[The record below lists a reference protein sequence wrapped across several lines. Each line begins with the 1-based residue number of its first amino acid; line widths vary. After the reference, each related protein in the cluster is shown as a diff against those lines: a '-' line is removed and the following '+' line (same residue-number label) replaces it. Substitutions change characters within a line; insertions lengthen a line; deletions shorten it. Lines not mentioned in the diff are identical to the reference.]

1 MYSRFCKAWLAVFL
15 LVTIVFSMFFVVKP
29 VDAQVPEPQHPITV
43 YLFYGEGCPHCAKA
57 KPFLESL
64 AEKYPELDL
73 RSFEVYYDEVNQQF
87 FVEMAE
93 KFGLEQMYVPTIFIG
108 EKYLVGYSEE
118 YAPNIEAEVL
128 YCLQNGCPDP
138 ARGLQI
144 PGEIGLEQFTVTPES
159 ATGLL
164 ETATPGAAKSTPPV
178 ESTLPVEPTQ
188 PPDDPPRFEEENFQ
202 VKLPIFGTINLES
215 KSLTLSTIL
224 IALLDGFNPCS
235 LWVLSML
242 LALTLHTGSRK
253 KIIVVGLVFITVTAA
268 IYALFIAGLFS
279 ILKVASFMGWVRVV
293 VALIAMFFAV
303 VNIKDYFWYKEGV
316 SLTIADEKKPGI
328 YQRMQAVMHASH
340 SWWGLVGAT
349 IVLAAGVSLVEFSCT
364 AGFPVLW
371 TNLLTAQNVS
381 LAVFFGLLL
390 IYMLI
395 YQFDELVIFFAAVTT
410 LRASRLEER
419 HGRILKLVS
428 GVFML
433 TLSLVMLINPALMN
447 NLVTTLLI
455 FAIAVIA
462 SLLVLLVHRV
472 ILPELGVRIG
482 SEFKK

>member
-1 MYSRFCKAWLAVFL
+1 MHSRLQKAWFVAILLITFVLSIFL
-15 LVTIVFSMFFVVKP
+15 VVKP
-29 VDAQVPEPQHPITV
+29 VEAQTPEPQYPVTI
-43 YLFYGEGCPHCAKA
+43 YLFYGDGCPHCAKA

-64 AEKYPELDL
+64 AEKYPQVTTKTY
-73 RSFEVYYDEVNQQF
+73 EVYYNEVNQQF
-87 FVEMAE
+87 FVEIAT
-93 KFGLEQMYVPTIFIG
+93 KFGLEQMYVPTMFIG
-108 EKYLVGYSEE
+108 DKYLVGYADE
-118 YAPNIEAEVL
+118 YQPNIEAEVL

-138 ARGLQI
+138 AEGLQI
-144 PGEIGLEQFTVTPES
+144 PGELEKQ
-159 ATGLL
+159 
-164 ETATPGAAKSTPPV
+164 TATPETNAGVLASATPQATEATPPV
-178 ESTLPVEPTQ
+178 ESTQ
-188 PPDDPPRFEEENFQ
+188 PPAVTPQPEEKKFE
-202 VKLPIFGTINLES
+202 VKLPIFGTVNLSS
-215 KSLTLSTIL
+215 KSVTLSTVL

-253 KIIVVGLVFITVTAA
+253 KIFVVGLVFIMVTAA

-303 VNIKDYFWYKEGV
+303 VNIKDYFWFKEGV

-328 YQRMQAVMHASH
+328 YQRMQAVLNASH
-340 SWWGLVGAT
+340 SWWGLICAT

-371 TNLLTAQNVS
+371 TNLLTAQNVGMAAF
-381 LAVFFGLLL
+381 LGLLL

-410 LRASRLEER
+410 LRASRLEEK

-433 TLSLVMLINPALMN
+433 TLSLVMLFNPALMN
-447 NLVTTLLI
+447 SLITTLLI
-455 FAIAVIA
+455 FGLALLA
-462 SLLVLLVHRV
+462 SLVMLLFHRV
-472 ILPELGVRIG
+472 ILPQLGVKIG
-482 SEFKK
+482 SEFEK

>member
-1 MYSRFCKAWLAVFL
+1 
-15 LVTIVFSMFFVVKP
+15 
-29 VDAQVPEPQHPITV
+29 
-43 YLFYGEGCPHCAKA
+43 
-57 KPFLESL
+57 
-64 AEKYPELDL
+64 
-73 RSFEVYYDEVNQQF
+73 
-87 FVEMAE
+87 
-93 KFGLEQMYVPTIFIG
+93 
-108 EKYLVGYSEE
+108 
-118 YAPNIEAEVL
+118 
-128 YCLQNGCPDP
+128 
-138 ARGLQI
+138 
-144 PGEIGLEQFTVTPES
+144 
-159 ATGLL
+159 
-164 ETATPGAAKSTPPV
+164 
-178 ESTLPVEPTQ
+178 
-188 PPDDPPRFEEENFQ
+188 
-202 VKLPIFGTINLES
+202 
-215 KSLTLSTIL
+215 
-224 IALLDGFNPCS
+224 
-235 LWVLSML
+235 
-242 LALTLHTGSRK
+242 
-253 KIIVVGLVFITVTAA
+253 
-268 IYALFIAGLFS
+268 
-279 ILKVASFMGWVRVV
+279 
-293 VALIAMFFAV
+293 
-303 VNIKDYFWYKEGV
+303 EGV

>member
-1 MYSRFCKAWLAVFL
+1 MFL
-15 LVTIVFSMFFVVKP
+15 LATIVFSMFFMVKP
-29 VDAQVPEPQHPITV
+29 VDAQGPEPQHPITV
-43 YLFYGEGCPHCAKA
+43 YLFYGEGCPHCEKA

-64 AEKYPELDL
+64 AEKYPQLTL
-73 RSFEVYYDEVNQQF
+73 RSFEVYYNEENQQF
-87 FVEMAE
+87 FVDIAA
-93 KFGLEQMYVPTIFIG
+93 KFGLEQMYVPTMFIG
-108 EKYLVGYSEE
+108 GKYLVGYSEE

-138 ARGLQI
+138 AEGLQI
-144 PGEIGLEQFTVTPES
+144 PGEVGLEQFTATPES
-159 ATGLL
+159 IAGLL
-164 ETATPGAAKSTPPV
+164 GTATPRAVESTPPV
-178 ESTLPVEPTQ
+178 DPTSPAGSTQ
-188 PPDDPPRFEEENFQ
+188 PPADPPRLEDKNFQ
-202 VKLPIFGTINLES
+202 IKLPIFGTVNLDS

-253 KIIVVGLVFITVTAA
+253 KIFVVGLVFIMVTAA

-279 ILKVASFMGWVRVV
+279 ILKVASFMGWVQVV
-293 VALIAMFFAV
+293 VAVVAMFFAV

-328 YQRMQAVMHASH
+328 YRSMQAVMNSSH
-340 SWWGLVGAT
+340 SWWGLICAT

-371 TNLLTAQNVS
+371 TNLLTAQNVGMAAF
-381 LAVFFGLLL
+381 LGLLL

-410 LRASRLEER
+410 LRASRLEEK

-447 NLVTTLLI
+447 NITTTLLI
-455 FAIAVIA
+455 FAVALMA
-462 SLLVLLVHRV
+462 SLVVLLIHRV
-472 ILPELGVRIG
+472 ILPELGVRLG
-482 SEFKK
+482 SEFKD

>member
-1 MYSRFCKAWLAVFL
+1 MYSRFCKAWLAAFLL
-15 LVTIVFSMFFVVKP
+15 LVTVLALSFTVQQAF
-29 VDAQVPEPQHPITV
+29 AQTPEPQHPVAV

-64 AEKYPELDL
+64 AEKYPELNFK
-73 RSFEVYYDEVNQQF
+73 SFEVYYDEVNQAF

-93 KFGLEQMYVPTIFIG
+93 KYGLEQMYVPTMFIG
-108 EKYLVGYSEE
+108 EKYLVGYADE
-118 YAPNIEAEVL
+118 YQPNIEAEVL
-128 YCLQNGCPDP
+128 FCLQNGCVDP
-138 ARGLQI
+138 AEGLQV
-144 PGEIGLEQFTVTPES
+144 PGLSGIVVNTITPV
-159 ATGLL
+159 ATGPVS
-164 ETATPGAAKSTPPV
+164 TITPPEVEVTQPPV
-178 ESTLPVEPTQ
+178 ETPEPVKEK
-188 PPDDPPRFEEENFQ
+188 FEI
-202 VKLPIFGTINLES
+202 KLPIFGSVNLDS
-215 KSLTLSTIL
+215 KSVTLSTVL

-235 LWVLSML
+235 LWVLTML

-253 KIIVVGLVFITVTAA
+253 KIFVVGLVFITVTAA

-293 VALIAMFFAV
+293 VALIAMFFAA
-303 VNIKDYFWYKEGV
+303 VNIKDYFWYKEGI

-328 YQRMQAVMHASH
+328 YQRMQAVMNASH